1 VVSREAEPLR
11 AALRETWT
19 EEDWRAR
26 PLEYRRAI
34 LRIACQ
40 RIEVARD
47 ENQGGA
53 KKGQLGGTH
62 NPERVRIIFADE

>member
-1 VVSREAEPLR
+1 MDR
-11 AALRETWT
+11 AGLAGKA
-19 EEDWRAR
+19 AR
-26 PLEYRRAI
+26 ISAAI
-34 LRIACQ
+34 LRVACA

-62 NPERVRIIFADE
+62 NPERVRVTFADALNLTAEP